1 MIAGILYEHI
11 KSYTYKR
18 ERVLRMS
25 KFKEYEKFM
34 HLKKLIIPTITVLV
48 LTSQLC
54 GCATASSKEAMN
66 MIRNNESIEITVA
79 EPASSTSKQGT
90 ETYIQWTEL
99 AYLTTYPDLR
109 ADMDDLLYIIPM
121 QDGKNG
127 CIYVDSEGNH
137 NNNTTLKD
145 AFNNKKFVQDFWNN
159 TEVSQ
164 AIITSSKQTFSD
176 VETDQEALLAAY
188 NAYYNLLP
196 DGADPS
202 SANMQSTLTR
212 LEAMALV
219 YKADTP
225 VNHDLQ
231 PSSEYLNLLGA
242 SASASEASD
251 SSKADLVLFAEQI
264 DKSGN
269 SYLTLSN
276 NSLDQ
281 STATGTMTR
290 AEFIYLLVQRY
301 FSSDYN
307 TLTDESIKASSK
319 VIAYTDLTNAGNVAK
334 KQKYITTEKNPDT
347 GIKEEVALNR
357 YQAYELNYCLQN
369 ADKGLTEPL
378 YKAYIIASQKGILPD
393 EEETNWDIGLTKE
406 YALDVLFNTLES
418 IGSKVRYDRGEAHG
432 EIVEADSASGS
443 STASTENNADATT
456 NGQLETPSEQLT
468 EEEGAYYIKVNA
480 DGTREYSPYLI
491 TDLMGDSRFAGLTYD
506 EVIFILDMCLNPA
519 KDSDD
524 AKIRESLSKITD
536 DIITMLVVKDE
547 PQSSSTT
554 SNQGQQQS
562 STSQGQSS
570 NSNQSTNQGQS
581 SNQNTTQGQTS
592 QQQQTNPQPMQE
604 PTLTQEEL
612 DELYGEG
619 GRLSHFN
626 DAPVLGDSGESWDG
640 RKYN

>member
-11 KSYTYKR
+11 KSYTYRR

-90 ETYIQWTEL
+90 ETYIPWTEL
-99 AYLTTYPDLR
+99 AYLTSYPDLR

-145 AFNNKKFVQDFWNN
+145 AFNNKKFVQDFFNN

-164 AIITSSKQTFSD
+164 AIIASSKQTFSD

-196 DGADPS
+196 DGTEPS

-242 SASASEASD
+242 EDSTEAST
-251 SSKADLVLFAEQI
+251 ADLVLFAEQI
-264 DKSGN
+264 DKAGN

-281 STATGTMTR
+281 STATGIMTR
-290 AEFIYLLVQRY
+290 AEFIYILVNRY
-301 FSSDYN
+301 FGDDYSN
-307 TLTDESIKASSK
+307 LTDESIKASSK
-319 VIAYTDLTNAGNVAK
+319 PITYTDLTNAGNVAK
-334 KQKYITTEKNPDT
+334 KQNYITTEKNPDT
-347 GIKEEVALNR
+347 GKKEEVALNR

-393 EEETNWDIGLTKE
+393 EEEVNWDIGLTKE
-406 YALDVLFNTLES
+406 YALDVLFNTLER
-418 IGSKVRYDRGEAHG
+418 IGSQVRYDRGEAHG
-432 EIVEADSASGS
+432 EIIEADSATTEQTTEATNGGTKDLASDLQQQSESTTSMDAYYKKNESGQYEFTPEFIAIVQES
-443 STASTENNADATT
+443 TLGNGATAEQISNYFNYEAPELLKDLDYGLDFFRESLEIIGSIAPIAKQPSTASSNNQQSTT
-456 NGQLETPSEQLT
+456 SSNQSASNNTPS
-468 EEEGAYYIKVNA
+468 
-480 DGTREYSPYLI
+480 S
-491 TDLMGDSRFAGLTYD
+491 S
-506 EVIFILDMCLNPA
+506 
-519 KDSDD
+519 SS
-524 AKIRESLSKITD
+524 EST
-536 DIITMLVVKDE
+536 
-547 PQSSSTT
+547 SSSTGLPAGWIPDDQLPPR
-554 SNQGQQQS
+554 N
-562 STSQGQSS
+562 
-570 NSNQSTNQGQS
+570 
-581 SNQNTTQGQTS
+581 
-592 QQQQTNPQPMQE
+592 
-604 PTLTQEEL
+604 
-612 DELYGEG
+612 
-619 GRLSHFN
+619 
-626 DAPVLGDSGESWDG
+626 DSGADSQPGTPIESTVEGTGQGPLVSDVEIH
-640 RKYN
+640 

>member
-1 MIAGILYEHI
+1 MRN
-11 KSYTYKR
+11 T
-18 ERVLRMS
+18 
-25 KFKEYEKFM
+25 

-90 ETYIQWTEL
+90 ETFIPWTEL
-99 AYLTTYPDLR
+99 AYLTSYPSLR
-109 ADMDDLLYIIPM
+109 SSMDDLLYIIPM

-145 AFNNKKFVQDFWNN
+145 AFNNKKFVQDFFNN

-164 AIITSSKQTFSD
+164 AIIASSKQTFSD

-196 DGADPS
+196 DGTEPS

-242 SASASEASD
+242 EDSTEA
-251 SSKADLVLFAEQI
+251 SKADLVLFAEQI
-264 DKSGN
+264 DKAGN

-281 STATGTMTR
+281 STATGIMTR
-290 AEFIYLLVQRY
+290 AEFIYILVNRY
-301 FSSDYN
+301 FGDDYS

-334 KQKYITTEKNPDT
+334 KQKYIITEKNPDT
-347 GIKEEVALNR
+347 GKKEEVALSR

-393 EEETNWDIGLTKE
+393 EEEVNWDIGLTKE
-406 YALDVLFNTLES
+406 YALDVLFNTLER
-418 IGSKVRYDRGEAHG
+418 IGSQVRYDRGEAHG
-432 EIVEADSASGS
+432 EIIEADSASGS
-443 STASTENNADATT
+443 AGQTTTSTENKPAGGGDSSEALQNA
-456 NGQLETPSEQLT
+456 GT
-468 EEEGAYYIKVNA
+468 EENPYYTVDEKGNIHVSEDLYTTLQGFDYFEGASVSEVDIFFTEN
-480 DGTREYSPYLI
+480 DFYLSSLDI
-491 TDLMGDSRFAGLTYD
+491 NNMNLFTDS
-506 EVIFILDMCLNPA
+506 LN
-519 KDSDD
+519 KLG
-524 AKIRESLSKITD
+524 ESGSKLHQEEI
-536 DIITMLVVKDE
+536 
-547 PQSSSTT
+547 
-554 SNQGQQQS
+554 QQQ
-562 STSQGQSS
+562 
-570 NSNQSTNQGQS
+570 
-581 SNQNTTQGQTS
+581 
-592 QQQQTNPQPMQE
+592 QQQQTTKPVEQQQPKPAEQQPVQQQPVQQE
-604 PTLTQEEL
+604 PVQQQTSTTTPEESQQPVEDVNPIWEQL
-612 DELYGEG
+612 SKGVDYTNPDIYGDKD
-619 GRLSHFN
+619 H
-626 DAPVLGDSGESWDG
+626 GDYTS
-640 RKYN
+640 Y

>member
-90 ETYIQWTEL
+90 ETYIPWIEL

-109 ADMDDLLYIIPM
+109 ADMDDSLYIIPM

-242 SASASEASD
+242 SASAEASD

-301 FSSDYN
+301 FGNDYN

-347 GIKEEVALNR
+347 GKKEEVALNR

-432 EIVEADSASGS
+432 EIVESADISGSESSASADSSAG
-443 STASTENNADATT
+443 ATT
-456 NGQLETPSEQLT
+456 NGQLETPSNTLT
-468 EEEGAYYIKVNA
+468 EEEGAYYIKENA
-480 DGTREYSPYLI
+480 DGSREYSPYLI
-491 TDLMGDSRFAGLTYD
+491 TDVMGDSRFSGLTYD
-506 EVIFILDMCLNPA
+506 EVVYFLDSYLDPKYDKTDEDIRFVLSCADRGTVESILGLG
-519 KDSDD
+519 K
-524 AKIRESLSKITD
+524 E
-536 DIITMLVVKDE
+536 
-547 PQSSSTT
+547 QSAV
-554 SNQGQQQS
+554 NQGQQ
-562 STSQGQSS
+562 QSS
-570 NSNQSTNQGQS
+570 NSNQSTNQSQS
-581 SNQNTTQGQTS
+581 SNQNTTQT
-592 QQQQTNPQPMQE
+592 PQPSGGGLG
-604 PTLTQEEL
+604 LTQEQM
-612 DELYGEG
+612 
-619 GRLSHFN
+619 
-626 DAPVLGDSGESWDG
+626 DAIKAENEAAGNSMSIAPEFDHTGESWDG